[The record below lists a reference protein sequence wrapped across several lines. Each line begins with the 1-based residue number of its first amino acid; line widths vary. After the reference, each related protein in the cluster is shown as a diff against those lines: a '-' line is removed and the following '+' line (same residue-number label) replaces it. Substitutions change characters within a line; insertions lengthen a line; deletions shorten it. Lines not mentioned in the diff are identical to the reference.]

1 MRELALFA
9 AALAN
14 WNHAVTTFARGGVA
28 AAVVVQCNLPQ
39 KWFPQKETSAVALL
53 LRSTFDLS
61 FSPESCHA
69 WQTRRPLQLRAQ
81 SHCPHH
87 EAML

>member
-1 MRELALFA
+1 MRERALFA

-14 WNHAVTTFARGGVA
+14 WYHALTTFARGGVA
-28 AAVVVQCNLPQ
+28 AAVVVQYNLPQ
-39 KWFPQKETSAVALL
+39 KWFTQKETSAVALL
-53 LRSTFDLS
+53 LLSTFDLS
-61 FSPESCHA
+61 VSPESYHG
-69 WQTRRPLQLRAQ
+69 QTRRPSQLRAQ

>member
-14 WNHAVTTFARGGVA
+14 WNHAVTTFARGGVT

-53 LRSTFDLS
+53 LRSSFDLG
-61 FSPESCHA
+61 FSPESYHG
-69 WQTRRPLQLRAQ
+69 QTRRPSQLRAQ
-81 SHCPHH
+81 SHCPHY